1 MVEGRAKTDE
11 VARTPRVEGE
21 KSGGDYVPR
30 ANYVSSAGR
39 GYRFATQVL
48 KYPDLKI
55 VRRDSNS
62 IKISDSEAVAI

>member
-39 GYRFATQVL
+39 GYVGSTMPVAGT
-48 KYPDLKI
+48 
-55 VRRDSNS
+55 DSRQ
-62 IKISDSEAVAI
+62 KC